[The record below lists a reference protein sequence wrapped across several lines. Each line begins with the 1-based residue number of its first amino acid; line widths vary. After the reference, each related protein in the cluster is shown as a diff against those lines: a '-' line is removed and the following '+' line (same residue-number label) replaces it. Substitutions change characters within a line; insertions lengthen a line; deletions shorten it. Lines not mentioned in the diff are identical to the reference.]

1 MKNNNLP
8 QRKSP
13 RAQWHNYDG
22 AEYFVTIC
30 TRSREHYFG
39 EIKNAAIKLSDIGEY
54 AKQCI
59 EKIEEINKDVQVPL
73 YVVMPNHIHM
83 IIIINNNVEITPSVG
98 LSYHSSCTTLRLPQ
112 CDSPTMCGNTT
123 IYDSPTA
130 CVNPTTSRD
139 GNQTTINQKEMNL
152 EMQRR
157 ANRCGRLSHII
168 GGFKSA
174 ISRYA
179 RQNDHSFAWQP
190 RYHDHIIRNQDEKNK
205 IALYIEN
212 NIAKWNEDCF
222 FEKTSM

>member
-30 TRSREHYFG
+30 TMSREHYFG
-39 EIKNAAIKLSDIGEY
+39 EIDNAVIELTEIGEF
-54 AKQCI
+54 AKKCI

-73 YVVMPNHIHM
+73 YVIMPNHIHL
-83 IIIINNNVEITPSVG
+83 IIFINNNVGIAPPVG
-98 LSYHSSCTTLRLPQ
+98 LSYYGSRNNGVVRLPQ
-112 CDSPTMCGNTT
+112 CDSPTMGDSH
-123 IYDSPTA
+123 IMYDSPT
-130 CVNPTTSRD
+130 TSRE
-139 GNQTTINQKEMNL
+139 GNQTTINQKEINF

-168 GGFKSA
+168 GRFKSA

-179 RQNDHSFAWQP
+179 RQNDISFAWQP

-212 NIAKWNEDCF
+212 NPAKWNEDCF
-222 FEKTSM
+222 F

>member
-39 EIKNAAIKLSDIGEY
+39 EINNAVIKLTDIGEY

-73 YVVMPNHIHM
+73 YVVMPNHIHL
-83 IIIINNNVEITPSVG
+83 IFFINNNNIGNTLPVG
-98 LSYHSSCTTLRLPQ
+98 LSYYGSRNDDGYRNVVRLPQ
-112 CDSPTMCGNTT
+112 CDSPTMYG
-123 IYDSPTA
+123 SPIA
-130 CVNPTTSRD
+130 SQD
-139 GNQTTINQKEMNL
+139 EIQTTINQKEMNL

-168 GGFKSA
+168 GRFKSA

-179 RQNDHSFAWQP
+179 KQNDLSFAWQP

-212 NIAKWNEDCF
+212 NIAKWDEDCF
-222 FEKTSM
+222 Y